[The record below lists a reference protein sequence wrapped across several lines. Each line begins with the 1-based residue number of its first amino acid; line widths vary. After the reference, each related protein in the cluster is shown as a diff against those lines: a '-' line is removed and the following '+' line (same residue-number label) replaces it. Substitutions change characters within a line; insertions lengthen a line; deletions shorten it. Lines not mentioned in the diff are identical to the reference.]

1 MSSKL
6 SKILTIVIL
15 VISVLGIGLYAGVLT
30 AGDETEALEG
40 SVSRIVELSAWLLY
54 IAGAITVVFAIV
66 NIFKSPEDLKKIA
79 INVAILGLVYVIA
92 YVTASDAA
100 VLDVQGQI
108 LEGGEAGSTSKLIS
122 TIINYS
128 VYLGAIALAAVGF
141 GGIKAAIK

>member
-6 SKILTIVIL
+6 SQILTIVIL
-15 VISVLGIGLYAGVLT
+15 VIAVIGIVLFAGVLT
-30 AGDETEALEG
+30 AGDEADAVYG
-40 SVSRIVELSAWLLY
+40 KVSPMVEFSAWLLY
-54 IAGAITVVFAIV
+54 LAGAITVVFAIV

-79 INVAILGLVYVIA
+79 INVACLGLVYVVA

-141 GGIKAAIK
+141 GGIKSAIK